1 MNYFD
6 KLYFFFNFLQAHKV
20 SPATQLTYLHILH
33 KWNCVRQA
41 KTFSLSDSEL
51 ARTTNLSR
59 TTIQQ
64 AKCVL
69 KNFGLIDFKKKRD
82 SFIYSLP
89 SGKLHADEQAT
100 NQRTSQATSQPPLF
114 SNVSNNTNNNLNN
127 KYAPAQRGNLS
138 ENFGF

>member
-6 KLYFFFNFLQAHKV
+6 KLYFFFNFLQSHKI

-41 KTFSLSDSEL
+41 KTFPLSDSEL
-51 ARTTNLSR
+51 ARSTNLSR

-89 SGKLHADEQAT
+89 SGKLHVDGQAT
-100 NQRTSQATSQPPLF
+100 KQTTSQVTSQSPL
-114 SNVSNNTNNNLNN
+114 VSVTNSKVTINNLNN
-127 KYAPAQRGNLS
+127 KMHAQG
-138 ENFGF
+138 G